1 MGAVPLSVPNDG
13 VAAPSDGLFHRQ
25 FPGLFS
31 PEECASVIALAE
43 ASGLADGGLV
53 RGQTDHTIRR
63 AEIAWLDDAGN
74 ADWVMERIVDTRAA
88 ANREKFGF
96 VLDEFGERLQ
106 VVRYRAD
113 QAGTYDWHSDIGAGS
128 LAAKRKLTI
137 VVQLSD
143 TSDYDGGN
151 LELNPAGLVLT
162 ASRSRGNAIVFPSF
176 VLHRVAPVTAG
187 TRYSLTLWVH
197 GPAFR

>member
-1 MGAVPLSVPNDG
+1 MGAGLSSVPADG
-13 VAAPSDGLFHRQ
+13 APAPSDGLFHRQ

-31 PEECASVIALAE
+31 PEECAAVIALAE
-43 ASGLADGGLV
+43 TAGLADGGLV
-53 RGQTDHTIRR
+53 RGQTDRAIRR
-63 AEIAWLDDAGN
+63 AEIAWLDDAGS
-74 ADWVMERIVDTRAA
+74 ADWVMERIVDTIAI

-96 VLDEFGERLQ
+96 ALDEFGERLQ

-113 QAGTYDWHSDIGAGS
+113 QAGTYDWHSDIGAGN

-143 TSDYDGGN
+143 STDYAGGS

-162 ASRSRGNAIVFPSF
+162 ASRTRGDAVVFPAF

-197 GPAFR
+197 GPTFR